1 MIIFYQL
8 IGPSMS
14 SVDRHKPIDLGLC
27 GLQKSRLLSFFFVF
41 ISDPT
46 FALCLSEKI
55 APPIDLAAVF
65 LLHKNLGA
73 ILCCLICYMICFVNF
88 PAPSMCAHGCLSFV
102 SALWSPIWPGFQKIR
117 PTGVLKIMYN
127 YWMWATFQP
136 ILLLTMSICL
146 HCPNQILC

>member
-1 MIIFYQL
+1 
-8 IGPSMS
+8 MS

-88 PAPSMCAHGCLSFV
+88 PSSFNVCPWLSVFCVGTMISNLTWISKNKTHRCSEDYVQLLDVSHISAYFVAHHVNLF
-102 SALWSPIWPGFQKIR
+102 ALP
-117 PTGVLKIMYN
+117 
-127 YWMWATFQP
+127 
-136 ILLLTMSICL
+136 
-146 HCPNQILC
+146 